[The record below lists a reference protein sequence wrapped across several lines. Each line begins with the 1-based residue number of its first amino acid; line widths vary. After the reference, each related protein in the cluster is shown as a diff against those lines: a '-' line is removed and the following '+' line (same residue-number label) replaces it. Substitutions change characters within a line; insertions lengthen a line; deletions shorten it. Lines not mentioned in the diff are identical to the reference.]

1 MILINTSEKWYFV
14 WRLIWPW
21 VSGDSFRTF
30 WENLHNDI
38 IQLLFTV
45 FVYVVC
51 NVFKID
57 FLPFSSVLQ
66 PVKIPVDGTCVC
78 TVRVFQWRN
87 FRKCFI
93 VVDWWIFFLAPMY
106 YCLSISVLK
115 CETEESYLMVR
126 SHNVIFSS
134 HFSSDFL
141 IWFAFY

>member
-1 MILINTSEKWYFV
+1 MRNGILCEVS
-14 WRLIWPW
+14 WPW

-38 IQLLFTV
+38 IQLLFTI

-93 VVDWWIFFLAPMY
+93 VVDRWIFFLTPMY
-106 YCLSISVLK
+106 YCLSILVLK